1 MSDALRAY
9 LRDRDLG
16 VLQDHLALGGA
27 YPGEHG
33 RVLQS
38 VLATTDRGTYLV
50 GATDD
55 AAHVHLDLG
64 LATELVYRQAL
75 LGDTIEITGAPL
87 SVPTGQAQ
95 RVLDALATARIIGE
109 GPPPEPL
116 TAVDSSYCESMREA
130 EATWVSMWLEP
141 QEQLLAW
148 LYTDEARPV
157 TSPIMGDTTAPLRYV
172 LTDRRHA
179 LVGVSPVGDLILE
192 ALPWSMLS
200 VERSVVR
207 GGVVTSPAT
216 WKTTR
221 GNASSYQALHAVP
234 GMASALA
241 AREVARLLWRH
252 DKRDAYD
259 ELRARRLLCA
269 QPTDALSVLGLEWV
283 IDAPAE
289 GPRGLSEAVVAA
301 LGALQTQPHPD
312 RKLADWASDWAL
324 PRPHQRVV
332 IAALRAVDTA
342 HAALALEF
350 HVRLHATASTD
361 EQGIAADHLLAEHL
375 LEVDEPALAATLLG
389 TTLERLPNAEV
400 YELVAPQRED
410 VQTDTEDEQAALRG
424 RLARVATLEFL
435 VTATTGRDRTAPLRE
450 LAALQPL
457 NPQRFSDLAA
467 HLEDEPETTDLDLGT
482 RAKAVARLLT
492 EPDAFAQDESPPL
505 PHVRGLE
512 TQQIEETLR
521 HREARDGGVMG
532 KLQTMLAKV
541 SVPDGSA
548 VKAYCERVQYKAN
561 TDLESAISA
570 ATVVLGVPSMLA
582 YVSRGEK
589 SIGMRAYEDD
599 LPFLVVGGDH
609 LDATADA
616 YLPPAALHFAV
627 GAELAHLRLAH
638 SRVTPAEVWAGGLEL
653 GVEGLGVVF
662 AATPL
667 IKKVYSTTLGKIVS
681 TVGGPIVDRVRGNLK
696 ANKKQPRGS
705 LSHDNSEL
713 VAAHRVMQFTADRA
727 GLLLAASPTAAIRA
741 MFAGHPAS
749 LAKWA
754 LVRRHP
760 LVDVLIRGEDAS
772 ERDQMLAV
780 RVAAMLAFFVSP
792 DFATLRQ
799 AIRAEDAVP
808 EG

>member
-9 LRDRDLG
+9 LRDLDLG
-16 VLQDHLALGGA
+16 ALDDHLALGGDF
-27 YPGEHG
+27 PGETAPA
-33 RVLQS
+33 LKS
-38 VLATTDRGTYLV
+38 LLALTDRGTYLV

-55 AAHVHLDLG
+55 AVHAHLDLG
-64 LATELVYRQAL
+64 SETGLVYRRAL
-75 LGDTIEITGAPL
+75 LGDTLEIAGASL

-95 RVLDALATARIIGE
+95 RVLDALATARIIGTS
-109 GPPPEPL
+109 PPPDSL
-116 TAVDSSYCESMREA
+116 TSARSSYCESMRTA
-130 EATWVSMWLEP
+130 ERTWVSMWLEP
-141 QEQLLAW
+141 QERLLAW
-148 LYTDEARPV
+148 LHTDEERAV
-157 TSPIMGDTTAPLRYV
+157 TSEIMGDTSAPLRYV
-172 LTDRRHA
+172 LTDHRHA
-179 LVGVSPVGDLILE
+179 LVGLSPVGDLVVE
-192 ALPWSMLS
+192 TLPWSALA

-207 GGVVTSPAT
+207 GGVVTAPAT

-221 GNASSYQALHAVP
+221 SNVGSYQALHAVP
-234 GMASALA
+234 GMPGPDAT
-241 AREVARLLWRH
+241 REVARLLWRQ
-252 DKRDAYD
+252 DKRTTDD
-259 ELRARRLLCA
+259 ERRAHVLLSTQRA
-269 QPTDALSVLGLEWV
+269 DPLSGLALEWIV
-283 IDAPAE
+283 DAPAD
-289 GPRGLSEAVVAA
+289 GPSGLSEAAAAA
-301 LGALQTQPHPD
+301 LAALQPQP
-312 RKLADWASDWAL
+312 RAAEVLAHWASDWAFDGA
-324 PRPHQRVV
+324 HQRTM
-332 IAALRAVDTA
+332 IDNLRAIDTA
-342 HAALALEF
+342 HAALVQEL
-350 HVRLHATASTD
+350 HIRLHGALPSD
-361 EQGIAADHLLAEHL
+361 EQDTQSDHRLAEHL
-375 LEVDEPALAATLLG
+375 LEVGALPQAAAVLG

-410 VQTDTEDEQAALRG
+410 LQTDTEDEQAAFRG
-424 RLARVATLEFL
+424 RLARVTTLEL
-435 VTATTGRDRTAPLRE
+435 MVTATTGTDRTASLRE

-457 NPQRFSDLAA
+457 NPQRFSDLAE
-467 HLEDEPETTDLDLGT
+467 HLGGQPEPTDVDLGA
-482 RAKAVARLLT
+482 RAMQVARLLS
-492 EPDAFAQDESPPL
+492 EPDAFLQEQGPPV

-512 TQQIEETLR
+512 AQHIEETLR

-541 SVPDGSA
+541 SAPDGSA
-548 VKAYCERVQYKAN
+548 VKAYCERVQYKAHV
-561 TDLESAISA
+561 DLESAVTA
-570 ATVVLGVPSMLA
+570 ATVVLGVPAMLA

-609 LDATADA
+609 LDKTADA

-653 GVEGLGVVF
+653 GVEGLGVMF

-667 IKKVYSTTLGKIVS
+667 LKKVYSTTLGKIVS

-696 ANKKQPRGS
+696 TNKKQLRGS

-741 MFAGHPAS
+741 MFAAHPSS

-760 LVDVLIRGEDAS
+760 LHDVLVRGDDAS

-780 RVAAMLAFFVSP
+780 RVAAMLAFFVSS

-799 AIRAEDAVP
+799 AIRVEDPVL
-808 EG
+808 ER